1 MKKKVSL
8 FLACA
13 LAVTTAIS
21 AVQPVSAAQTVNET
35 YPVSQGVQY
44 SNYTYKGA
52 KTNQVNHLAV
62 DLANPYTKI
71 ALGMPSPINT
81 LMTTTQH
88 ANNHSKD
95 GNRVVGAINSNFYN
109 FGDGYPLYLIS
120 QYNAIVTPNVI
131 SSSSSNYVA
140 QPIAFG
146 ITKDGFGEIAYYNSK
161 INVTYKENTHEVN
174 GLNVKRNDNQAV
186 IYTPQ
191 NHSSQTPTSEYG
203 MEFIVE
209 TDSTVTATKFGQT
222 LTGKVTN
229 IRQYGDKTKAK
240 IPRNGFVL
248 SFNGSAWGDQ
258 FRNITVGEE
267 ISVNFS
273 IDDRW
278 MDAQFMMASGPL
290 LVLDGK
296 KNISMS
302 ESSSRASEVAPRT
315 AIGVSKDKKTV
326 HLITV
331 DGRTGTSAGMNLTQF
346 ANYLVSL
353 GIERAINLDGG
364 GSTTMG
370 IRKYGSN
377 TVVLANTPSGGSQR
391 RVSAIIE
398 AVSTGAVGTPKYIKL
413 TRDKVG
419 TLLVG
424 TTVNLTPDYVLDE
437 HYNPLN
443 VNPADFVVA
452 SDNQK
457 VAISGLT
464 YTAQAAG
471 AERLTVTNNGAAQ
484 TIAFNIVDAP
494 HGFSVSGPTT
504 PLEPNASAQL
514 KANITGPNNE
524 PLIYNDSQ
532 LQWSID
538 GDIGTVF
545 SSGVFKSNG
554 KEGTANVTATLG
566 TKSVSTQITVKAQEK
581 PLFTDISLKHPY
593 KEELKYLVENKLIG
607 GYPDGTFKPEQ
618 ALTRGQAAV
627 LLARAL
633 NLSTNA
639 ATVADPGF
647 TDVTASSTY
656 YGAVAAIVSE
666 GIMKGTT
673 PETFEAGQ
681 PLTRAQMSKILVEAY
696 GLMGTTDKK
705 FGDVSQKHWAYD
717 YIHTLAANG
726 VTTGYEDNTF
736 KPGLEV
742 SRMHFGLFLYRTI
755 TQQ

>member
-1 MKKKVSL
+1 MKKRASL
-8 FLACA
+8 FLACT
-13 LAVTTAIS
+13 LAVSAIVAPIS
-21 AVQPVSAAQTVNET
+21 SVSAAQTVNES

-44 SNYTYKGA
+44 SNYTHKGT
-52 KTNQVNHLAV
+52 KTNQINHLAV
-62 DLANPYTKI
+62 DVSNPFTKI
-71 ALGMPSPINT
+71 SLGLPTPINT

-88 ANNHSKD
+88 ANQHSKE

-109 FGDGYPLYLIS
+109 FGDGFPLYLIS
-120 QYNAIVTPNVI
+120 QYNSIVTPNVI
-131 SSSSSNYVA
+131 SSSSANYVA

-161 INVTYKENTHEVN
+161 VNVTYKGNTHELN
-174 GLNVKRNDNQAV
+174 GLNVKREDNQAI

-191 NHSSQTPTSEYG
+191 HHSSQTPTTEYG

-209 TDSTVTATKFGQT
+209 TDSAVTATKFGQT
-222 LTGKVTN
+222 LTGKVTA

-258 FRNITVGEE
+258 FRSITVGEE

-290 LVLDGK
+290 LVMDGK
-296 KNISMS
+296 KNITMS
-302 ESSSRASEVAPRT
+302 ESSSRASETAPRT
-315 AIGVSKDKKTV
+315 AIGISKDKKTV

-331 DGRTGTSAGMNLTQF
+331 DGRISSSAGMNLTQF

-353 GIERAINLDGG
+353 GIDRAINLDGG

-370 IRKYGSN
+370 IRQYGSN
-377 TVVLANTPSGGSQR
+377 TVVLANKPSGGSQR

-398 AVSTGAVGTPKYIKL
+398 AVSTGMTGAPAHIKM

-424 TTVNLTPDYVLDE
+424 TTVNLKPEYVLDE
-437 HYNPLN
+437 HYNPLP
-443 VNPADFVVA
+443 VNNSDFVVTA
-452 SDNQK
+452 DNAK

-471 AERLTVTNNGAAQ
+471 EERLTVKNGAAMQ
-484 TIAFNIVDAP
+484 TIAFHIVDAP
-494 HGFSVSGPTT
+494 HGFSISGPTT
-504 PLEPNASAQL
+504 ALAPNDSVQL
-514 KANITGPNNE
+514 KANITGPGNE
-524 PLIYNDSQ
+524 PLIYNESQ

-554 KEGTANVTATLG
+554 KEGTATVTATLG
-566 TKSVSTQITVKAQEK
+566 TKSVTTQITVKAQEK

-593 KEELKYLVENKLIG
+593 KTELKYLVENKLIG
-607 GYPDGTFKPEQ
+607 GYPDGSFKPDES
-618 ALTRGQAAV
+618 LTRGQAAV

-633 NLSTNA
+633 NLNTNA
-639 ATVADPGF
+639 SAVANPGF
-647 TDVTASSTY
+647 ADLSATSTY
-656 YGAVAAIVSE
+656 YGAVAAIVE
-666 GIMKGTT
+666 AGIMKGTT
-673 PETFEAGQ
+673 DTTFEAGK
-681 PLTRAQMSKILVEAY
+681 PLTRAQMSKILVESY
-696 GLMGTTDKK
+696 GLLGTTDKK
-705 FGDVSQKHWAYD
+705 FKDVSEKHWAYE
-717 YIHTLAANG
+717 YIHTLAANK

-742 SRMHFGLFLYRTI
+742 TRMHFGLFLYRTI

>member
-1 MKKKVSL
+1 MKKRASI
-8 FLACA
+8 FLACT
-13 LAVTTAIS
+13 LAVSAII
-21 AVQPVSAAQTVNET
+21 APIAPVSAAQTVNET

-44 SNYTYKGA
+44 SNYTHKGT
-52 KTNQVNHLAV
+52 KTNQINHLAV
-62 DLANPYTKI
+62 DVSNPFTKI
-71 ALGMPSPINT
+71 SLGLPSPINT

-88 ANNHSKD
+88 ANAHSKE

-120 QYNAIVTPNVI
+120 QYNAIVTPSVI

-146 ITKDGFGEIAYYNSK
+146 ITKDGNGEIAYYNSK
-161 INVTYKENTHEVN
+161 VNVTYKGNTHELN
-174 GLNVKRNDNQAV
+174 GLNVKRADNQAV

-191 NHSSQTPTSEYG
+191 NHSSQTPNSEYG

-222 LTGKVTN
+222 LTGKVTG

-248 SFNGSAWGDQ
+248 SFNGSTWGDQ
-258 FRNITVGEE
+258 FRAITVGEE

-296 KNISMS
+296 KNITMS

-315 AIGVSKDKKTV
+315 AIGISKDKKTV

-331 DGRTGTSAGMNLTQF
+331 DGRISSSAGMNLTQF

-353 GIERAINLDGG
+353 GIDRAINLDGG

-370 IRKYGSN
+370 IRQYGSN
-377 TVVLANTPSGGSQR
+377 TVVLANKPSGGSQR

-398 AVSTGAVGTPKYIKL
+398 AVSTGATGAPAHMKL

-424 TTVNLTPDYVLDE
+424 TTVNLKPEYVLDE
-437 HYNPLN
+437 HYNPLP
-443 VNPADFVVA
+443 VNNADFVVTA
-452 SDNQK
+452 DNGK
-457 VAISGLT
+457 VAVNGLA
-464 YTAQAAG
+464 YTAQAPG
-471 AERLTVTNNGAAQ
+471 EERLTVKNGSAIQ
-484 TIAFNIVDAP
+484 TIAFNVVDAP
-494 HGFSVSGPTT
+494 FGFSISGPTT
-504 PLEPNASAQL
+504 ALEPNASTQL
-514 KANITGPNNE
+514 KANITGPGNE

-554 KEGTANVTATLG
+554 KEGTATVTATLG

-581 PLFTDISLKHPY
+581 PLFTDISVKHPY
-593 KEELKYLVENKLIG
+593 KTELKYLVENKLIG
-607 GYPDGTFKPEQ
+607 GYPDGSFKPEES
-618 ALTRGQAAV
+618 LTRGQAAV

-633 NLSTNA
+633 NLNTTASAVVN
-639 ATVADPGF
+639 PGF
-647 TDVTASSTY
+647 SDLSTSSTY
-656 YGAVAAIVSE
+656 YGAVAAIVNE
-666 GIMKGTT
+666 GIMKGTSDT
-673 PETFEAGQ
+673 TFDAGK

-696 GLMGTTDKK
+696 GLLGTTETK
-705 FGDVSQKHWAYD
+705 FKDVSNKHWAYE
-717 YIHTLAANG
+717 YIHTLAANK

>member
-1 MKKKVSL
+1 MKKRASL
-8 FLACA
+8 FLACT
-13 LAVTTAIS
+13 LAVSAIVAPIS
-21 AVQPVSAAQTVNET
+21 SVSAAQTVNET

-44 SNYTYKGA
+44 SNYTHKGT
-52 KTNQVNHLAV
+52 KTNQINHLAV
-62 DLANPYTKI
+62 DVSNPFTKI
-71 ALGMPSPINT
+71 TLGLPAPINT

-88 ANNHSKD
+88 ANQHSKE

-120 QYNAIVTPNVI
+120 QYNSIVTPNVI

-161 INVTYKENTHEVN
+161 VNVTYKGNTHELN
-174 GLNVKRNDNQAV
+174 GLNVKRADNQAV

-191 NHSSQTPTSEYG
+191 HHSSQTPNSEYG

-222 LTGKVTN
+222 LTGKVTG

-258 FRNITVGEE
+258 FRGITVGEE

-296 KNISMS
+296 KNITMS
-302 ESSSRASEVAPRT
+302 ESSSRATETAPRT
-315 AIGVSKDKKTV
+315 AIGISKDKKTV

-331 DGRTGTSAGMNLTQF
+331 DGRISSSAGMNLTQF

-353 GIERAINLDGG
+353 GIDRAINLDGG

-370 IRKYGSN
+370 IRQYGSN
-377 TVVLANTPSGGSQR
+377 TVVLANKPSGGSQR

-398 AVSTGAVGTPKYIKL
+398 AVSTGMTGAPAHIKL

-424 TTVNLTPDYVLDE
+424 TTVNLKPEYVLDE
-437 HYNPLN
+437 HYNPLP
-443 VNPADFVVA
+443 VNNADFVVT
-452 SDNQK
+452 SDNGK
-457 VAISGLT
+457 TAVNGLT
-464 YTAQAAG
+464 YTAQAPG
-471 AERLTVTNNGAAQ
+471 EERLTVKNNGATQ

-494 HGFSVSGPTT
+494 HGFSISGPAA
-504 PLEPNASAQL
+504 PLAPNDSFQL

-554 KEGTANVTATLG
+554 NEGTATVTATLG
-566 TKSVSTQITVKAQEK
+566 TKSVTTQITVKAQEK
-581 PLFTDISLKHPY
+581 PLFTDISVKHPY
-593 KEELKYLVENKLIG
+593 KTELKYLVGNKLIG
-607 GYPDGTFKPEQ
+607 GYPDGSFKPEES
-618 ALTRGQAAV
+618 LSRGQAAV

-633 NLSTNA
+633 NLNTNTN
-639 ATVADPGF
+639 TVPSPGF
-647 TDVTASSTY
+647 ADLSTASTY
-656 YGAVAAIVSE
+656 YGAVAAIVE
-666 GIMKGTT
+666 AGIMKGTT
-673 PETFEAGQ
+673 DTTFEAGK

-696 GLMGTTDKK
+696 GLLGTTENK
-705 FGDVSQKHWAYD
+705 FKDVSEKHWAYE
-717 YIHTLAANG
+717 YIHTLAANN